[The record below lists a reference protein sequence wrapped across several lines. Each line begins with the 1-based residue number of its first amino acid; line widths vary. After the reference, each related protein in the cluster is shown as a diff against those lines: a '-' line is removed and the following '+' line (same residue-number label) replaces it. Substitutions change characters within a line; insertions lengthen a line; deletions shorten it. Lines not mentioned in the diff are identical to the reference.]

1 MPTILRLAL
10 ALLALLALLAPAYAL
25 AQRAP
30 ATPPVDSTFIAF
42 NTRSIGPSGTSG
54 RVAAIAVVPGDL
66 NTIYV
71 GAATGGVWKSTDGG
85 FTWMPIFDDQAT
97 SSIGDV
103 AVFAPNP
110 DIVWVGTGEGN
121 PRNSAGVGRGVWK
134 SMNAGRDWSFMGLAN
149 TERISRLLLHP
160 ANPEVAYVAA
170 MGPTWSDGEERG
182 VFRTSDG
189 GRSWEKV
196 LYANQST
203 GAADLAMDP
212 ANPNHLI
219 VAMWDHR
226 RLPWSFRSGGA
237 GSALQV
243 TWDGGRSWKK
253 LTDKDGLPKGELGRI
268 GVAFSRSNPRVVYA
282 LVEANKS
289 ALLRSDDGG
298 QTWRTVNDQPNVS
311 PRPFYYSDIRV
322 DPVNENRVYRVAS
335 VLDVSDDGGRT
346 FRTLAG
352 FSHVHPD
359 HHALWIEP
367 TRGEFMVN
375 GNDGGAYFSHNR
387 GRTWRFVDNL
397 PLAQFYHVSV
407 DDALPFNV
415 YGGLQDN
422 GSWMG
427 PSAVWA
433 RPGFAGPGIPAFAW
447 KTVGFGDGFAVV
459 VDTKDPSY
467 AYSMSQGGYINRVD
481 LRTNEWKSVRPQR
494 PADGARLRF
503 NWNAGIANDPFQP
516 GTIYY
521 GSQFVHKSS
530 DRGNSWSIISPDLTT
545 NDTTKQKQAA
555 SGGLTRDVTT
565 AENHTTIMTIAP
577 SPVQQGVIWVGTDDG
592 NVQLTRDGGRTWTN
606 VVRNIRGV
614 PPATWVPHIEASKRD
629 AGTAYVVFDNHRRG
643 DWTTY
648 VFRTTD
654 HGQTWTSLATPQID
668 GFAHTIEDDPVEPNL
683 LFLGTE
689 FGMYVSLD
697 GGRSWKKWR
706 AGGFPTVPVHEF
718 AIHRRDDALV
728 IGTHGRAAWVLDDL
742 RPLRT
747 LARDASLAQRPLHVF
762 EPPPVYQYTNQIS
775 GPYYFPGH
783 DRFHGENQPYGATIT
798 YGVGGA
804 KSAASDTAR
813 ATIEVMD
820 ASRAVIR
827 ELRGS
832 ASPGMQRVTWDLKE
846 RGFRMILPPDVPAE
860 FVPTG
865 PEVLPGRYTVRVRV
879 GAQVAEAPVEV
890 RADPRREVQVAV
902 RGQKREA
909 LLRAGRTIERTTDAV
924 LWLRALSRRL
934 DFAQETLRD
943 TAALRASGGA
953 TDSSARAALHARIDS
968 TKTRLN
974 RLMEQLRLPDNTVGI
989 VEDESAA
996 GQLGEI
1002 YGALSSSSDEPTA
1015 GQLDELRRREQILE
1029 GVLREVDAFLAGEG
1043 ASIRQALSAAGMS

>member
-1 MPTILRLAL
+1 MTRFVELTQVLVVAL
-10 ALLALLALLAPAYAL
+10 VAAGTLH

-30 ATPPVDSTFIAF
+30 ATPPIDSAFIALD
-42 NTRSIGPSGTSG
+42 TRNIGPSGTSG
-54 RVAAIAVVPGDL
+54 RVAAIAVVPS
-66 NTIYV
+66 NHNSIYV

-85 FTWMPIFDDQAT
+85 YTWAPIFDDQAT

-103 AVFAPNP
+103 AVFTPNP

-134 SMNAGRDWSFMGLAN
+134 SMNAGRDWTFVGLAN
-149 TERISRLLLHP
+149 SERISRVLLHP
-160 ANPEVAYVAA
+160 RDPDVAYVAA

-182 VFRTSDG
+182 VFRTADG
-189 GRSWEKV
+189 GRTWEKV
-196 LYANQST
+196 LYVNTST

-219 VAMWDHR
+219 AAMWDHR
-226 RLPWSFRSGGA
+226 RLPWSFRSGGP
-237 GSALQV
+237 GSGLHV
-243 TWDGGRSWKK
+243 TWDGGRTWKK
-253 LTDKDGLPKGELGRI
+253 VTDKEGLPKGDLGRI
-268 GVAFSRSNPRVVYA
+268 GVAFARSNPNVVYA
-282 LVEANKS
+282 LVEASKS

-298 QTWRTVNDQPNVS
+298 QSWRTVNDQPNVS
-311 PRPFYYSDIRV
+311 PRPFYYSDLRV

-367 TRGEFMVN
+367 ERGELMVN
-375 GNDGGAYFSHNR
+375 GNDGGVYVSNNR

-427 PSAVWA
+427 PSAVWS
-433 RPGFAGPGIPAFAW
+433 RPGFAGPGIPAHAW
-447 KTVGFGDGFAVV
+447 KTVGFGDGFAVI

-481 LRTNEWKSVRPQR
+481 LRTAEWKSIRPQR
-494 PADGARLRF
+494 PADGTRLRF
-503 NWNAGIANDPFQP
+503 NWNAGIASDPFQA

-521 GSQFVHKSS
+521 GSQFVHRST
-530 DRGNSWSIISPDLTT
+530 DRGNTWEIISPDLTT
-545 NDTTKQKQAA
+545 NDSTKQKQAE
-555 SGGLTRDVTT
+555 SGGLTKDVTT

-577 SPVQQGVIWVGTDDG
+577 SPVQQGVMWVGTDDG
-592 NVQLTRDGGRTWTN
+592 NVQLTRDGGRSWTN
-606 VVRNIRGV
+606 VGRNIRGV
-614 PPATWVPHIEASKRD
+614 PAATWVPHVEASKRD
-629 AGTAYVVFDNHRRG
+629 AATAYVVFDNHRRG

-648 VFRTTD
+648 VYRTTD
-654 HGQTWTSLATPQID
+654 FGRTWTSLATPQLD

-689 FGMYVSLD
+689 FGMFVTFD

-718 AIHRRDDALV
+718 AIHRRDHALV

-742 RPLRT
+742 RPLRQM
-747 LARDASLAQRPLHVF
+747 ARDAGLAQRPLAVF
-762 EPPPVYQYTNQIS
+762 DPPPAHQYTNQIS

-783 DRFHGENQPYGATIT
+783 DRFHGENRPYGALIT
-798 YGVGGA
+798 YWVGGA
-804 KSAASDTAR
+804 RTPASDTAR
-813 ATIEVMD
+813 ATIEILN
-820 ASRAVIR
+820 ASGAVIR
-827 ELRGS
+827 ELRGP
-832 ASPGMQRVTWDLKE
+832 ATPGMQRVSWDLRE
-846 RGFRMILPPDVPAE
+846 RGFRMILPPDIPAE
-860 FVPTG
+860 FVPGG
-865 PEVLPGRYTVRVRV
+865 PEALPGRYGVRVRL
-879 GAQVAEAPVEV
+879 GRDTARTHVEV
-890 RADPRREVQVAV
+890 LADPRREVQVAV

-924 LWLRALSRRL
+924 LRLRALSRRL

-943 TAALRASGGA
+943 TAALRVTG
-953 TDSSARAALHARIDS
+953 AALDSASRASLNERIDS

-1002 YGALSSSSDEPTA
+1002 YYALNSSTDEPTA
-1015 GQLDELRRREQILE
+1015 GQLDELRRREEILE
-1029 GVLREVDAFLAGEG
+1029 RVLREVGAFITGEG
-1043 ASIRQALSAAGMS
+1043 DAVRAALTRAGLP